1 MKASQTKS
9 NDFSK
14 NPEYKAALAEMRAEY
29 NDETQSKVI
38 NAALRC
44 TFLVPALID
53 ESTRLVADKDNKVH
67 FDDRPQAKFL
77 LIEHKKLGT
86 YLPAFTDKE
95 EIDKFE
101 ADGKHHHH
109 VAMKF
114 NQVAHLV
121 EQMPNV
127 NGFVVNPFGDAL
139 PFNKELLDE
148 ILKRLL
154 EAQKKQQEN
163 ENKN

>member
-1 MKASQTKS
+1 MKASQSKS
-9 NDFSK
+9 KDFSN
-14 NPEYKAALAEMRAEY
+14 NPAYKAALAEMRADY

-53 ESTRLVADKDNKVH
+53 EGTRIVADENNQVH

-77 LIEHKKLGT
+77 LIEHQKLGT

-101 ADGKHHHH
+101 TDGKHHHH

-121 EQMPNV
+121 EQMPNIK
-127 NGFVVNPFGDAL
+127 GFVVNPFGDAL
-139 PFNKELLDE
+139 PFSKELLDE

-154 EAQKKQQEN
+154 EAQKKQAES
-163 ENKN
+163 EGKN